1 MVIGTKQLLI
11 LKSFAEVETPGE
23 SRGSSRLSG
32 STLGSLLPPG
42 RAEGAG
48 GVVSLRQG
56 PRAKAADCYLPSR
69 PVPCP
74 PGRGL
79 GSEAGHAGRSP
90 QQQSGRWGP
99 RPALPARPPPPHFL
113 LAWQQRESPQALT
126 QVSPDWLGPPPPA
139 LRLGPPPL
147 GAAGCGREGAPAGVP
162 RSPPC
167 LEQSVW
173 LRRRQSP
180 QRQRPRLRSVQCL
193 RESPKATA
201 TPRLRL
207 Y

>member
-1 MVIGTKQLLI
+1 MR
-11 LKSFAEVETPGE
+11 A
-23 SRGSSRLSG
+23 GSSAS
-32 STLGSLLPPG
+32 G
-42 RAEGAG
+42 RAPEPRLRTATCPPALCPARQGGAWGARLGTQAGAPSSRAAG
-48 GVVSLRQG
+48 GVRVLHS
-56 PRAKAADCYLPSR
+56 
-69 PVPCP
+69 
-74 PGRGL
+74 
-79 GSEAGHAGRSP
+79 
-90 QQQSGRWGP
+90 
-99 RPALPARPPPPHFL
+99 LPAPPPPHFL